1 MKILLP
7 IDGSP
12 NALAAVAHAL
22 RLVAAGLQ
30 AEFVLINV
38 QEPANLYEM
47 VVAHDADVIEQ
58 VRGAAGADLLQPAE
72 ALLSDAGQRWESE
85 VAGGDPAHVLLELVE
100 RYACQAVVMGA
111 TGGLDGGSAFST
123 HVGAV
128 ALALLQRCPVPVT
141 VVRLSDTATGETGET
156 AEADGSGSGA

>member
-7 IDGSP
+7 VDGSP

-22 RLVAAGLQ
+22 RLVAAGLS

-38 QEPANLYEM
+38 QEPANLYEL

-100 RYACQAVVMGA
+100 RYGCQAVVMGA
-111 TGGLDGGSAFST
+111 LGEGSPRSS

-141 VVRLSDTATGETGET
+141 VVRLADMADAAEVAEV
-156 AEADGSGSGA
+156 AEAERADGGS

>member
-7 IDGSP
+7 VDGSP

-22 RLVAAGLQ
+22 NLVAAGLS

-38 QEPANLYEM
+38 QEPANLYEL

-100 RYACQAVVMGA
+100 RYGCQAVVMGA
-111 TGGLDGGSAFST
+111 LGAGSASSS

-141 VVRLSDTATGETGET
+141 VVRLSELAETAET
-156 AEADGSGSGA
+156 AEAAETTEDAEGG

>member
-1 MKILLP
+1 MKLLLP
-7 IDGSP
+7 VDGSP

-22 RLVAAGLQ
+22 HLVAAGLS

-38 QEPANLYEM
+38 QEPANLYEL

-58 VRGAAGADLLQPAE
+58 VRGAAGADLLAPAE
-72 ALLSDAGQRWESE
+72 AMLSDAGQRWESE

-111 TGGLDGGSAFST
+111 LGAGSAPSGS
-123 HVGAV
+123 HLGAV

-141 VVRLSDTATGETGET
+141 VVRV
-156 AEADGSGSGA
+156 AEAAELAEAAEPTAAGDAEGGG